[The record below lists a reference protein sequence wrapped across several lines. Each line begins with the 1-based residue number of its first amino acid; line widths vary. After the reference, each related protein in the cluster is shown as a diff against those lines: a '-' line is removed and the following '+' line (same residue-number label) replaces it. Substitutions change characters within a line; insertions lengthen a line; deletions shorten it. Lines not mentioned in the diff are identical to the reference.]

1 MKGTIIALL
10 ATASIV
16 AASAFA
22 ADKNDGPAPA
32 GNNAGQ
38 PVMDMPQGRGPM
50 PMPLPPFPPR
60 KPVLF
65 SATVATDNPVE
76 TINKLTALIPTG
88 SAKHYE
94 VRVEVVSAP
103 DMP

>member
-38 PVMDMPQGRGPM
+38 PVMEMPQGRGPGNGAN
-50 PMPLPPFPPR
+50 L
-60 KPVLF
+60 
-65 SATVATDNPVE
+65 
-76 TINKLTALIPTG
+76 LI
-88 SAKHYE
+88 
-94 VRVEVVSAP
+94 
-103 DMP
+103 